1 MRLPLNEGMIVES
14 PEGQMRQLGCSM
26 SQVETGNI
34 EKKEAMKR
42 LRESRKQI
50 IKATS
55 ARVKENRRAIKAI
68 KEQLQDE
75 ARTVPEIAAATG
87 LASAEVLWFI
97 ATLKK
102 YGEILEGDKDG
113 GYFRYYLAD
122 VVSQ

>member
-1 MRLPLNEGMIVES
+1 
-14 PEGQMRQLGCSM
+14 M
-26 SQVETGNI
+26 SQETT
-34 EKKEAMKR
+34 EETQKKEAMKK
-42 LRESRKQI
+42 LRESRKPI

-55 ARVKENRRAIKAI
+55 ARVKENRKAVKAI

-75 ARTVPEIAAATG
+75 ARTVPEIAEATG

-113 GYFRYYLAD
+113 GYFRYFLAD
-122 VVSQ
+122 ATR

>member
-1 MRLPLNEGMIVES
+1 MSEANEGK
-14 PEGQMRQLGCSM
+14 
-26 SQVETGNI
+26 T
-34 EKKEAMKR
+34 EKKEAMKK
-42 LRESRKQI
+42 LRESRKDI

-75 ARTVPEIAAATG
+75 AKTVPEIAAATG

-102 YGEILEGDKDG
+102 YGEILEGEKDG
-113 GYFRYYLAD
+113 GYFRYYVAD
-122 VVSQ
+122 VASQ